1 MVKDD
6 DRMDTPGN
14 ELPKEYREIAEHL
27 VRNQG
32 WRYDKGA
39 KRGGHP
45 MLYPADRSQNPLAV
59 PTTPGDRRSFDNWR
73 SQIRRRG
80 GQLPKKGG

>member
-1 MVKDD
+1 
-6 DRMDTPGN
+6 MDTPGN

-27 VRNQG
+27 VKNQG

-39 KRGGHP
+39 KRGGYP

-59 PTTPGDRRSFDNWR
+59 PTTPVTVGPSRTGGRRS
-73 SQIRRRG
+73 RRRG